1 MFSAENHLNYITN
14 GHGGLEPD
22 EVYGL
27 FVIFNSTLW
36 DRYYRILNGS
46 TQVNASECNSL
57 PMPDLRT
64 VKRLGERIQ
73 GEEYLTT
80 ELCDAIIME
89 ELSGHRR
96 GEKNFIGAGHAEKTA
111 S

>member
-1 MFSAENHLNYITN
+1 MNT
-14 GHGGLEPD
+14 HGGLSKQ

-46 TQVNASECNSL
+46 TQVNATECNGF
-57 PMPDLRT
+57 PMPDINA
-64 VKRLGERIQ
+64 VKRSGDKLQAMDDLSTDVCDLII
-73 GEEYLTT
+73 EE
-80 ELCDAIIME
+80 EFG
-89 ELSGHRR
+89 GHRR
-96 GEKNFIGAGHAEKTA
+96 GQKDIVRTGDAEAAA